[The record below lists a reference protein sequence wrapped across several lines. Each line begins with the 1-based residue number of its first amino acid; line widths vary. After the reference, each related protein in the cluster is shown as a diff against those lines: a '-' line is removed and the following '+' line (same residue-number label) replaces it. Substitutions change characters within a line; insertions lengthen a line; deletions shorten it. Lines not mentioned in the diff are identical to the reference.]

1 MRRFPG
7 WAPTAL
13 LAPSRQRSGESR
25 LHIRYLPSYN
35 KTIPHRAVSSNDKTS
50 LNLGKRERM
59 LNRWW
64 NFCNTE
70 QSPCENN
77 DGASVRATGE
87 VLNLKQTSRIC

>member
-7 WAPTAL
+7 WAATAL

-59 LNRWW
+59 QTVGGTSATRSNL
-64 NFCNTE
+64 
-70 QSPCENN
+70 
-77 DGASVRATGE
+77 RA
-87 VLNLKQTSRIC
+87 RIMMGQVYELLVKFSI